1 MQANTALALLALA
14 PIVLAGAL
22 LLGLRWTAQRT
33 MPVVFVVTVLIALLG
48 WEVSLN
54 RVAAASIEGFILTAQ
69 VLWIVFGA
77 LLLLNTLKYSGGMN
91 SIRLGF
97 AGLSGDRRIQ
107 VILIAWMFG
116 CFIEGA
122 SGWGTPAAVVG
133 PLMVAVGFPPLAAVT
148 FGMLIQSS
156 PVSFGA
162 VGTPL
167 LVGVQGGLQRDAM
180 AQLLQANG
188 SSWDVFFQMMVSQVA
203 IGHAICGTFI
213 PLFLVLFMTRFFGQN
228 RSWMEGLAA
237 APFALFAAFAFT
249 IPYAAAGVFLGPEFP
264 SIIGGLVGL
273 ALAVGAAK
281 IGFLVPKKTWDF
293 PHAQN
298 WPAEWSG
305 TLKMEVKIQPE
316 AMPLWKAWMPYIL
329 LAALLV
335 ITRIQPDVKQ
345 ALVDIQW
352 KTTAILGEA
361 GINGNFQPLY
371 LPGGILVAICLLTV
385 LLHKMSWSDFGR
397 AVSESANTALKAG
410 FVLVFTIPM
419 VRIMIQSGVNAA
431 ELSSMPIVLA
441 TWVAELVGGAYPLF
455 APAVGALGAFLAGS
469 NTVSNLMLSQFQY
482 SVAQVLG
489 VSGATL
495 VAAQSIGA
503 AAGNMIAIHN
513 VVAASAT
520 VGLLGREG
528 ITLRRTIIPTIYYV
542 TFAGVLAMLALYVFG
557 FTDPLLGIKVG

>member
-293 PHAQN
+293 PHTQN

-305 TLKMEVKIQPE
+305 ALKMEVKIQPE

-352 KTTAILGEA
+352 KTTAILGET

-557 FTDPLLGIKVG
+557 FTDPLLGIKLG

>member
-203 IGHAICGTFI
+203 IGHAVCGTFI

-352 KTTAILGEA
+352 KTTAILGET

>member
-352 KTTAILGEA
+352 KTTAILGET

>member
-329 LAALLV
+329 LATLLV

-352 KTTAILGEA
+352 KTTAILGET